1 MSAEHPAAREPAL
14 GEVVVGRAEVTIE
27 DVVSVARGAVSVRLC
42 DDAAFVAR
50 HDAAR
55 RALLE
60 RLARDGV
67 VYGVTTGFGD
77 SCETDVR
84 GELVSE
90 LPSNLYRFHGC
101 GVGESFTREESG
113 AILMARLASL
123 AQGYSAVRLEVLRG
137 LVRLLRSGALPV
149 IPSQGSVGA
158 SGDLT
163 PLSYVAAVLAGEREV
178 YYGGEVR
185 EAAGV
190 LAEIGLAPLRLE
202 AKESLALMNGTSAMT
217 GVACL
222 SVARAERLARW
233 AAALTAV
240 ASDVLGGEPRH
251 FDARIF
257 DAKPHPGQAL
267 VARWIREDIEYDRER
282 ARPVMRVQ
290 DRYSVRCAPHVLGVL
305 VDALPEIRRF
315 VETELNGANDNP
327 LIDPDTGDV
336 LHGGN
341 FYGGHVCHAMDSLK
355 TLVANVADLLDR
367 QLVLLCHPN
376 TNNGLPANLVGLRGP
391 RAAAHHGFK
400 AMQITTSALAAE
412 AAKLTMPASVF
423 SRSTE
428 NHNQDKVSMGTIA
441 ARDAAR
447 VLTLAETVAAIH
459 TLALAQAVD
468 LREGEGCHRRSRS
481 LHAQVRA
488 FVPQNL
494 ADRRMD
500 GDIAL
505 VLDLHRSGRLD
516 SGFAECGLVGA
527 GRATGGSCLGEARA
541 GA

>member
-1 MSAEHPAAREPAL
+1 
-14 GEVVVGRAEVTIE
+14 
-27 DVVSVARGAVSVRLC
+27 
-42 DDAAFVAR
+42 
-50 HDAAR
+50 
-55 RALLE
+55 
-60 RLARDGV
+60 
-67 VYGVTTGFGD
+67 
-77 SCETDVR
+77 
-84 GELVSE
+84 
-90 LPSNLYRFHGC
+90 
-101 GVGESFTREESG
+101 
-113 AILMARLASL
+113 
-123 AQGYSAVRLEVLRG
+123 VL
-137 LVRLLRSGALPV
+137 S
-149 IPSQGSVGA
+149 
-158 SGDLT
+158 
-163 PLSYVAAVLAGEREV
+163 GEREV
-178 YYGGEVR
+178 YFHGAVKSS
-185 EAAGV
+185 ASV
-190 LAEIGLAPLRLE
+190 LAELGIAPLQLE

-222 SVARAERLARW
+222 SVARAERLVRW
-233 AAALTAV
+233 AASLTAM

-251 FDARIF
+251 FDSRIF

-282 ARPVMRVQ
+282 ARPVTRVQ

-327 LIDPDTGDV
+327 LIDPETGDV

-400 AMQITTSALAAE
+400 AMQITTSALVAE

-441 ARDAAR
+441 ARDAVR
-447 VLTLAETVAAIH
+447 VLDMVETVAAIH

-468 LREGEGCHRRSRS
+468 LREGAGCHRRSQA

-488 FVPQNL
+488 LVPQNL

-500 GDIAL
+500 GDIVAIL
-505 VLDLHRSGRLD
+505 ELHRSGRLD
-516 SGFAECGLVGA
+516 SGFSGCGLAGA
-527 GRATGGSCLGEARA
+527 VLSSGGEGRAS
-541 GA
+541 

>member
-1 MSAEHPAAREPAL
+1 MSAEHPAAARDSAR
-14 GEVVVGRAEVTIE
+14 EVVVGKAPVTIE
-27 DVVSVARGAVSVRLC
+27 EVVSIARGKGRVRLS
-42 DDAAFVAR
+42 DDSTFLAR
-50 HDAAR
+50 HAASR
-55 RALLE
+55 KALLDRLE
-60 RLARDGV
+60 REGI

-84 GELVSE
+84 GELIAE
-90 LPSNLYRFHGC
+90 LPMNLFRFHGC
-101 GVGESFTREESG
+101 GVGDNFNPEESA
-113 AILMARLASL
+113 AILVSRLASL
-123 AQGYSAVRLEVLRG
+123 SQGYSAVRLDVLNALSTLINER
-137 LVRLLRSGALPV
+137 VLPV
-149 IPSQGSVGA
+149 IPQQGSVGA

-163 PLSYVAAVLAGEREV
+163 PLSYVAAVLSGEREV
-178 YYGGEVR
+178 YAGGLVRPAAEV
-185 EAAGV
+185 
-190 LAEIGLAPLRLE
+190 LPEIGLTPLKLE

-222 SVARAERLARW
+222 SIARAERLVRW
-233 AAALTAV
+233 AATLTAM

-251 FDARIF
+251 FDSRIF

-267 VARWIREDIEYDRER
+267 VARWIREDIEYDRVR
-282 ARPVMRVQ
+282 ARPVTRVQ

-327 LIDPDTGDV
+327 LIDPETGDV

-355 TLVANVADLLDR
+355 TLAANVGDLLDR

-376 TNNGLPANLVGLRGP
+376 TNGGLPANLVGVKGA

-400 AMQITTSALAAE
+400 AMQITTSALVAE
-412 AAKLTMPASVF
+412 ACKLTMPASVF

-441 ARDAAR
+441 ARDSVR
-447 VLTLAETVAAIH
+447 VLDMVETVAAIH

-468 LREGEGCHRRSRS
+468 LREGAGCHKRS
-481 LHAQVRA
+481 LSLHEQIRTL
-488 FVPQNL
+488 VPQNL

-500 GDIAL
+500 GDIAA
-505 VLDLHRSGRLD
+505 VLELHRSGRLD
-516 SGFAECGLVGA
+516 TGFAGSGLVGA
-527 GRATGGSCLGEARA
+527 GLVGSHR
-541 GA
+541 

>member
-1 MSAEHPAAREPAL
+1 MSAEYAVGSRDSAS
-14 GEVVVGRAEVTIE
+14 GEVVVGTTPLTVEE
-27 DVVSVARGAVSVRLC
+27 VVSVARHGARIRLSE
-42 DDAAFVAR
+42 DAAFVAR
-50 HDAAR
+50 HTASR
-55 RALLE
+55 KALLE
-60 RLARDGV
+60 RLAREGV

-84 GELVSE
+84 GELIAE
-90 LPSNLYRFHGC
+90 LPMNLFRFHGC
-101 GVGESFTREESG
+101 GVGESFDAAETA
-113 AILMARLASL
+113 AILVSRVASL
-123 AQGYSAVRLEVLRG
+123 RSGYSAVRIEVLE
-137 LVRLLRSGALPV
+137 ALCTLINARVFPV
-149 IPSQGSVGA
+149 IPQQGSVGA

-163 PLSYVAAVLAGEREV
+163 PLSYVAAVLSGERQVFAGGRVRDAAAVLPEV
-178 YYGGEVR
+178 
-185 EAAGV
+185 
-190 LAEIGLAPLRLE
+190 GLVPLKLE
-202 AKESLALMNGTSAMT
+202 AKESLALMNGTSVMT

-222 SVARAERLARW
+222 SIARAERLVRW
-233 AAALTAV
+233 AAALTAM

-251 FDARIF
+251 FDGRIF
-257 DAKPHPGQAL
+257 DPKPHPGQAL
-267 VARWIREDIEYDRER
+267 AARWIRDDIEFDRLR
-282 ARPVMRVQ
+282 ARPVTRVQ

-376 TNNGLPANLVGLRGP
+376 TNGGLPANLVGVKGARG
-391 RAAAHHGFK
+391 AAHHGFK

-412 AAKLTMPASVF
+412 ACKLTMPASVF

-441 ARDAAR
+441 ARDAVR
-447 VLTLAETVAAIH
+447 VLDMAETVAAIH
-459 TLALAQAVD
+459 TLALVQGVD
-468 LREGEGCHRRSRS
+468 LRERAGCHARS
-481 LHAQVRA
+481 LAVREQIRA
-488 FVPQNL
+488 LVPQTL

-500 GDIAL
+500 GDIAN
-505 VLDLHRSGRLD
+505 VLALHRSGHLD
-516 SGFAECGLVGA
+516 TGYADCGLPGSASVGA
-527 GRATGGSCLGEARA
+527 GSRD
-541 GA
+541 

>member
-1 MSAEHPAAREPAL
+1 MSAEHPAAVRDPSL
-14 GEVVVGRAEVTIE
+14 RQVVVGQAPVTIE
-27 DVVSVARGAVSVRLC
+27 EVVSVARRGARVRLW
-42 DDAAFVAR
+42 DHPSFLAR
-50 HDAAR
+50 HAASR
-55 RALLE
+55 KALLE
-60 RLARDGV
+60 RLARDGI

-84 GELVSE
+84 GELVAE
-90 LPSNLYRFHGC
+90 LPMNLFRFHGC
-101 GVGESFTREESG
+101 GVGESFSPEESG
-113 AILMARLASL
+113 AILLARLASL
-123 AQGYSAVRLEVLRG
+123 AQGYSAVRLEVLQN
-137 LVRLLRSGALPV
+137 LVSLINGGALPV

-178 YYGGEVR
+178 YFHGNVKSS
-185 EAAGV
+185 ASV
-190 LAEIGLAPLRLE
+190 LAELGIAPLQLE

-222 SVARAERLARW
+222 SVARAERLVRW
-233 AAALTAV
+233 AAALTAM

-251 FDARIF
+251 FDSRIF

-282 ARPVMRVQ
+282 ARPVTRVQ

-305 VDALPEIRRF
+305 VDALPEVRRF

-327 LIDPDTGDV
+327 LIDPETGDV

-355 TLVANVADLLDR
+355 TLVANVGDLLDR

-376 TNNGLPANLVGLRGP
+376 TNNGLPANLVGLKGP

-400 AMQITTSALAAE
+400 AMQITTSALVAE

-441 ARDAAR
+441 ARDAVR
-447 VLTLAETVAAIH
+447 VLDMVETVAAIH

-468 LREGEGCHRRSRS
+468 LREGAGCHRRSQA

-488 FVPQNL
+488 LVPQNL

-500 GDIAL
+500 GDIAAIL
-505 VLDLHRSGRLD
+505 ELHRSGRLD
-516 SGFAECGLVGA
+516 SGFGGCGLAGA
-527 GRATGGSCLGEARA
+527 VLSSGAEGRAS
-541 GA
+541 